1 MEKFLVAFTF
11 IKLCIDFASLNCIY
25 FYIIFNN
32 IFRLLGSNKN
42 LQESYLANKYLLLKS
57 ANLKQKEFS

>member
-1 MEKFLVAFTF
+1 MLCGKVLVACFNLILTFMGHFF

-32 IFRLLGSNKN
+32 IFRLLGK
-42 LQESYLANKYLLLKS
+42 
-57 ANLKQKEFS
+57 